1 VSFGSIFSD
10 DGGIDIDRYIKF
22 NAGQRQNFK
31 RQRHEAGEE
40 DYEKSKYDP
49 HGKHAQEKKRSRT
62 SACYDPRTCENSPW
76 YKLYVSSDA
85 CKGKKSKKAKSFRRR
100 FRMYWEDFRE
110 LVDEIK
116 TNDYFF
122 GKGWGKKNAI
132 GQSGVSV
139 DLLVLGSLRY
149 LGRGWTF
156 DDIEESTLIDE
167 ETHRRFFHDFVWMG
181 KTFLFPKWVKAPVT
195 AEEIRDCMH
204 EFNQAGFPG
213 CIGSCD
219 ATHVP
224 IEQLSHNLRQ
234 NHLGCKFKQTA
245 RAFQITVN
253 HRRFIIAS
261 TAGLPSRWND
271 KTIVRF
277 DNFVM
282 DIKNGRYQM
291 KFIVLN
297 FFTLLLML

>member
-1 VSFGSIFSD
+1 VSFASIFSD
-10 DGGIDIDRYIKF
+10 SGGIDVEQFLKF
-22 NAGQRQNFK
+22 SACQRQSYK
-31 RQRHEAGEE
+31 RQRQEAGEE
-40 DYEKSKYDP
+40 DDARSNFDP
-49 HGKHAQEKKRSRT
+49 HGRHAQEKKHCRT
-62 SACYDPRTCENSPW
+62 KYFYEYDPENCENSLW
-76 YKLYVSSDA
+76 YKLYVSSDS
-85 CKGKKSKKAKSFRRR
+85 CKGKKSKKAKTFRRR
-100 FRMYWEDFRE
+100 FRMYWEDYRE
-110 LVDEIK
+110 LVNEIR
-116 TNDYFF
+116 TNDYFA
-122 GKGWGKKNAI
+122 GKGWGKKNAL
-132 GQSGVSV
+132 GQPGVSI

-156 DDIEESTLIDE
+156 DDIQESTYISE

-181 KTFLFPKWVKAPVT
+181 KTFLYPKWVKAPVT

-224 IEQLSHNLRQ
+224 IEQISYNLRQ

-282 DIKNGRYQM
+282 DIKNGRY
-291 KFIVLN
+291 KEK
-297 FFTLLLML
+297 